1 MKCDRRPAR
10 VCALAGSFTALLVAC
25 GGGGGGELP
34 AGPSALSNAP
44 SPSSPSPAPGSPSP
58 GAPAPS
64 AGGSGAIPTPQTI
77 AGKPQVGQIRARSGQ
92 VIENVHVSNL
102 NGSCI
107 VIDGVSDVTIRDSEI
122 GPCGTDGDPNAQGV
136 DIHNGSDIRIL
147 RNVIHDVSSA
157 VYAASSAHPLVMD
170 RNYVYNVR
178 GPLPRGQMI
187 QFNGVSGGSAGSKV
201 TCNVSDAMP
210 GVRHGVQHGNTAAG
224 IEDHINLFSSPGLA
238 HDRTEIAY
246 NRLRGG
252 SKVSTSGSG
261 IMIGDGDGGHVNAHH
276 NTIVD
281 VVNAGAGIA
290 GGTNVS
296 FDDNRI
302 YLSRDNSAYVNVGM
316 YVWGQAGASCAGH
329 TMRNNRIW
337 TLNSLGAL
345 NPFWDGGNCGAVD
358 LSGNVLG
365 DASLS
370 PAIFDEVP
378 SACR

>member
-1 MKCDRRPAR
+1 MKCDRRPVR
-10 VCALAGSFTALLVAC
+10 VWALAGSFAALIAAC
-25 GGGGGGELP
+25 GGGGGGDSASP
-34 AGPSALSNAP
+34 TALSSAP
-44 SPSSPSPAPGSPSP
+44 SPSSPGPGP
-58 GAPAPS
+58 GAPAPA
-64 AGGSGAIPTPQTI
+64 AGGSGAIPTPQSI
-77 AGKPQVGQIRARSGQ
+77 AGKAQVGQIRARSGQ
-92 VIENVHVSNL
+92 VIENVHVSNP

-122 GPCGTDGDPNAQGV
+122 GPCGTDGDPDAQGI
-136 DIHNGSDIRIL
+136 DIHDASNIRVL

-157 VYAASSAHPLVMD
+157 VYAVSSAHPIVMD

-210 GVRHGVQHGNTAAG
+210 GVRHGVLHGNTAAG
-224 IEDHINLFSSPGLA
+224 IEDHINLFSSPGLP

-302 YLSRDNSAYVNVGM
+302 YLSRHNSVYVNVGM

-329 TMRNNRIW
+329 TMRNNRVW
-337 TLNSLGAL
+337 TLNTLGAL

-365 DASLS
+365 DSSLS
-370 PAIFDEVP
+370 PAIFDEEP

>member
-10 VCALAGSFTALLVAC
+10 LWALAGSFAAMSVAC
-25 GGGGGGELP
+25 GGGGGGDTASSP
-34 AGPSALSNAP
+34 TALSGAP
-44 SPSSPSPAPGSPSP
+44 SPSAPSPAPGGPSP
-58 GAPAPS
+58 APAT
-64 AGGSGAIPTPQTI
+64 GGSGAIPTPLSI

-92 VIENVHVSNL
+92 VIENVHVSNP

-122 GPCGTDGDPNAQGV
+122 GPCGSDGDPDAQGI
-136 DIHNGSDIRIL
+136 DIHGAGNIRIL
-147 RNVIHDVSSA
+147 RNVIHDVSTG
-157 VYAASSAHPLVMD
+157 VYAVASSHPIVMD

-187 QFNGVSGGSAGSKV
+187 QLNGVAGGASGSKV

-210 GVRHGVQHGNTAAG
+210 GVRYAALHGDTSAG
-224 IEDHINLFSSPGLA
+224 IEDHVNLFSSPGLEG
-238 HDRTEIAY
+238 DRTEIAY

-290 GGTNVS
+290 GGVNVS

-302 YLSRDNSAYVNVGM
+302 YLSRNSGVYINVGM

-329 TMRNNRIW
+329 TMTNNRVW
-337 TLNSLGAL
+337 TLNSLGAQ

-365 DASLS
+365 DTSLS
-370 PAIFDEVP
+370 PSIFDEVP